1 MQLKIQKLHMSQ
13 ECFVLVYFRTQKL
26 KNGNKGGRISKYI
39 FDIFYLKKVLNF
51 KYKRKQFFSLKVSLE
66 KATTDLSFS

>member
-13 ECFVLVYFRTQKL
+13 ECFYFSFRTQKL

-39 FDIFYLKKVLNF
+39 FDILKK
-51 KYKRKQFFSLKVSLE
+51 Y
-66 KATTDLSFS
+66 